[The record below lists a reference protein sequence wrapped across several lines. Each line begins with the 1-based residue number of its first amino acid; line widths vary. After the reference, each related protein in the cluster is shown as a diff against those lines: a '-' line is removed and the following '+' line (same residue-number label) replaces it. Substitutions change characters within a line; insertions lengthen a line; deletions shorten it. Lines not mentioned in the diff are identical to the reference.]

1 MDLLRWIA
9 GDPTE
14 VFAYANHKVLYDWPV
29 DDCTISVLKYPN
41 GVIGKVLTS
50 IGCKRPY
57 TMRTQLFGSKG
68 TILGDN
74 KSPYITLFTPCIDE
88 KGKHSFK
95 EEQIPIDINHHN
107 MAAEISDMCDII
119 LGKMPLEIDVIE
131 GANTVAVCLAA
142 VESAKT
148 GLPVKP
154 HYFN

>member
-1 MDLLRWIA
+1 M
-9 GDPTE
+9 
-14 VFAYANHKVLYDWPV
+14 
-29 DDCTISVLKYPN
+29 KYPN

-74 KSPYITLFTPCIDE
+74 KSPFITLFTPCIDE

-95 EEQIPIDINHHN
+95 EKQIPIDINHHN
-107 MAAEISDMCDII
+107 MAAEIADMCDVI
-119 LGKMPLEIDVIE
+119 LGKKDLEIDVIE
-131 GANTVAVCLAA
+131 GSNTVAVCLAA
-142 VESAKT
+142 VESAAT

-154 HYFN
+154 HYFS